1 MKFPLLTWSL
11 IFTHM
16 LLTCALMFSKD
27 ISVQLVLGCWFFL
40 HIGQL
45 FHFSFLVSSFWILY
59 SHLLQPSSY
68 RIHPSRGHSSL
79 LWWVHSTSLLLMGMW
94 ASWFM
99 THLMKYSISLTNAK
113 KIPKEVKECQ
123 ALAHAGKIYCTIREK
138 YGSRQQVGHE
148 SVVCHC

>member
-1 MKFPLLTWSL
+1 
-11 IFTHM
+11 M
-16 LLTCALMFSKD
+16 LLTSALMFSKD

-79 LWWVHSTSLLLMGMW
+79 LWWVHSTFLLLMGMW

-113 KIPKEVKECQ
+113 KNTQGSQRMPGIGTCWKDILHHQ
-123 ALAHAGKIYCTIREK
+123 RKIWEQTASWTWVSCMPLLKVTATTVRGWK
-138 YGSRQQVGHE
+138 
-148 SVVCHC
+148 